1 MAVQHLGFWVGFKS
15 KVEADEILLV
25 GQALTMGET
34 A

>member
-15 KVEADEILLV
+15 KVEADEIV
-25 GQALTMGET
+25 PGQPAVTMGET